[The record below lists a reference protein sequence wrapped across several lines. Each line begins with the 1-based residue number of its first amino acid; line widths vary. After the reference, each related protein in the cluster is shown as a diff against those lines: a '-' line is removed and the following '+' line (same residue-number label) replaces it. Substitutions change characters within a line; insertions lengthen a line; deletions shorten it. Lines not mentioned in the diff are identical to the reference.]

1 MSRESTPEPPARSQ
15 AQHGAAPER
24 AHSAWPLMLSA
35 AAILMVT
42 FGVRQSIGLY
52 VSPLNT
58 ATGQG
63 IANISLALAIGQ
75 FVWGASQPLFG
86 ALTDRY
92 GSAHVI
98 MAGGLLL
105 AAGTAAAP
113 FVSSEAGLI
122 VTLGLLMAAGA
133 GAGSFSILIGA
144 TAQHLAP
151 ERRAFAAG
159 FINAGGSFGQ
169 FVFAPL
175 NQALIALFGWVNAM
189 LAMAAI
195 ALSTLPLAWGMNSR
209 PSFGVPASEGRGP
222 SEAGTAKD
230 GASPGLRSQLALAS
244 RDSSYWC
251 LHAGFLTCGF
261 HIAFLVTHLPTEV
274 NLCGQSSGVAAV
286 SLGIIGLAN
295 IAGSL
300 TVGSLGNTFR
310 LKWLLFWV
318 YFLRAVTIGLYL
330 LAPKTALTFY
340 LFAAALGFSW
350 LSTVPPTAGLVAK
363 LFGTRY
369 LATLFGLTLLSHQ
382 IGGFFGAWLGGI
394 ALTRFGDYSWMWYAD
409 IVLALG
415 AAVVNL
421 PIREAGARP
430 RQAEQQPA

>member
-1 MSRESTPEPPARSQ
+1 MSIASSSVPADSTASASPAS
-15 AQHGAAPER
+15 
-24 AHSAWPLMLSA
+24 HSEASGWALMLAA

-52 VSPLNT
+52 ISPLNT
-58 ATGQG
+58 ATGLG

-86 ALTDRY
+86 ALADRHGPTPVIVA
-92 GSAHVI
+92 GS
-98 MAGGLLL
+98 LLL
-105 AAGTAAAP
+105 AAGTVAAP
-113 FVSSEAGLI
+113 FVSSEAGVI
-122 VTLGLLMAAGA
+122 ITLGLMMPAGA

-144 TAQHLAP
+144 TARHLPP

-175 NQALIALFGWVNAM
+175 NQALIGLLGWVNA
-189 LAMAAI
+189 LIAMAAI
-195 ALSTLPLAWGMNSR
+195 SLSTLPLARLLTASKQATGAAPAGAAALDE
-209 PSFGVPASEGRGP
+209 PSQ
-222 SEAGTAKD
+222 
-230 GASPGLRSQLALAS
+230 GLRAQLAVAS
-244 RDSSYWC
+244 RDPSYWC
-251 LHAGFLTCGF
+251 LHAGFFTCGF

-274 NLCGQSSGVAAV
+274 SLCGLTSGVAAV

-300 TVGSLGNTFR
+300 SAGALGGRFR
-310 LKWLLFWV
+310 MKWILFWV
-318 YFLRAVTIGLYL
+318 YFSRVVSIGIYL
-330 LAPKTALTFY
+330 MAPKTALTFY
-340 LFAAALGFSW
+340 VFAAALGFSW

-363 LFGTRY
+363 LFGTRH

-382 IGGFFGAWLGGI
+382 VGGFFGAWLGGI

-409 IVLALG
+409 ILLALG
-415 AAVVNL
+415 AAIVNL
-421 PIREAGARP
+421 PIREAGVRP
-430 RQAEQQPA
+430 QGIGEQPA

>member
-1 MSRESTPEPPARSQ
+1 
-15 AQHGAAPER
+15 
-24 AHSAWPLMLSA
+24 MLVA

-42 FGVRQSIGLY
+42 FGARQSLGLY

-58 ATGQG
+58 STGLG
-63 IANISLALAIGQ
+63 IAGVSFALAIGQ

-86 ALTDRY
+86 VLADRRGPVLVIIA
-92 GSAHVI
+92 GS
-98 MAGGLLL
+98 LLL
-105 AAGTAAAP
+105 AVGTAAAP

-122 VTLGLLMAAGA
+122 ATLGVLTAAGA

-144 TAQHLAP
+144 TARHLPP
-151 ERRAFAAG
+151 ERRTFAAG

-175 NQALIALFGWVNAM
+175 NQLLISLFGWVNAM
-189 LAMAAI
+189 LTMAAL
-195 ALSTLPLAWGMNSR
+195 ALSTIPLAGLLAPR
-209 PSFGVPASEGRGP
+209 RDAGAPASTPFTPAAQGV
-222 SEAGTAKD
+222 
-230 GASPGLRSQLALAS
+230 ASDLRSQLAVAA
-244 RDSSYWC
+244 RDRSYWC

-274 NLCGQSSGVAAV
+274 NLCGLTSGVAAV

-300 TVGSLGNTFR
+300 TVGALGSTFR

-318 YFLRAVTIGLYL
+318 YFSRAVSIGLYL

-340 LFAAALGFSW
+340 AFAAALGFSW
-350 LSTVPPTAGLVAK
+350 LSTVPPTAGLVSK
-363 LFGTRY
+363 LFGTRH

-421 PIREAGARP
+421 PIREAGVRP
-430 RQAEQQPA
+430 QQVGEQPA